1 MVLTPSHTH
10 QATTPSDPPIYKFGP
25 YPSTHLTSATRSLT
39 PLNTPR
45 SGDEEFGKTTFCA
58 EAGDAAAEATAAA
71 RRPAAAAIEV
81 AEERRLADGGG
92 DDTLV
97 LLGDVGPV
105 CKVSEAVVHTWK
117 GLTWSG

>member
-1 MVLTPSHTH
+1 MKSSERLH
-10 QATTPSDPPIYKFGP
+10 F
-25 YPSTHLTSATRSLT
+25 
-39 PLNTPR
+39 
-45 SGDEEFGKTTFCA
+45 
-58 EAGDAAAEATAAA
+58 
-71 RRPAAAAIEV
+71 IEV